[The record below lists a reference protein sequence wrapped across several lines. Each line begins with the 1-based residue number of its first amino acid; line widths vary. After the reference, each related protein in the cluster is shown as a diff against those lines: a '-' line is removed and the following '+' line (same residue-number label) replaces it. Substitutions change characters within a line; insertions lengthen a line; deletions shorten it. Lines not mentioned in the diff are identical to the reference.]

1 MARTDLTPVAMSRAG
16 LNLAA
21 TLTPAHVDGHAF
33 VHSARRQLRVKN
45 TNAAARTVT
54 VQIPATVDGQDVE
67 DRPYTIPALTGD
79 VLIPP
84 FPDVYRQANGKV
96 FIDYSDP
103 VGVSVA
109 VYELPVA

>member
-16 LNLAA
+16 VDLGASLA
-21 TLTPAHVDGHAF
+21 PAHVDGHAF

-54 VQIPATVDGQDVE
+54 VQIQATVDGQDVV
-67 DRPYTIPALTGD
+67 DRPYVIPALTGD

-84 FPDVYRQANGKV
+84 FPEVYRRSDGKV

-103 VGVSVA
+103 AGVSVA